1 MKLTNTFNLPFN
13 FVIGGKGKSENE
25 KSIFDRLFK
34 SSSCS
39 DKSKTDVSSDSEQSL
54 TISGNITGT
63 TTCEINCVELKE
75 LFAENKDIL
84 NSLANGTYSKAFYE
98 AGKCFGA
105 VFKGISDD
113 VLDYMPELNKKFN
126 VAAESV
132 INMVEKREELDEQRD
147 MKREKREQKK
157 ADNLQNEVVILGM
170 KNKIKEDIQKGY
182 YAFTHNDNLEK
193 AKNGDNMAQLY
204 IKLEA
209 EVIKELG
216 DEVKTG
222 DEE

>member
-1 MKLTNTFNLPFN
+1 MKLTNNFNLPFN
-13 FVIGGKGKSENE
+13 FVIGGKGKSGDER
-25 KSIFDRLFK
+25 SIFDRLFK

-39 DKSKTDVSSDSEQSL
+39 DKNEINVSSDSEQSL

-63 TTCEINCVELKE
+63 TTCEINSVELKE

-98 AGKCFGA
+98 AGRCFGA

-132 INMVEKREELDEQRD
+132 VNMVEKYEELDEQQD
-147 MKREKREQKK
+147 MKREQKK
-157 ADNLQNEVVILGM
+157 ADDLQ
-170 KNKIKEDIQKGY
+170 KE
-182 YAFTHNDNLEK
+182 
-193 AKNGDNMAQLY
+193 
-204 IKLEA
+204 
-209 EVIKELG
+209 
-216 DEVKTG
+216 
-222 DEE
+222 

>member
-147 MKREKREQKK
+147 MKREQKK
-157 ADNLQNEVVILGM
+157 ADDLQNEVVILGM
-170 KNKIKEDIQKGY
+170 KNKIKEDIQHGY
-182 YAFTHNDNLEK
+182 IFEHNHNLEK

>member
-1 MKLTNTFNLPFN
+1 MKMTNTFNLPFN
-13 FVIGGKGKSENE
+13 FVIGGKGKSEDK

-34 SSSCS
+34 SASCS
-39 DKSKTDVSSDSEQSL
+39 DESKTNVSSDSEQSL

-63 TTCEINCVELKE
+63 TTCEVNVDELKE
-75 LFAENKDIL
+75 LFAENKDAL

-98 AGKCFGA
+98 AGKCFGEA
-105 VFKGISDD
+105 FKGMSND

-132 INMVEKREELDEQRD
+132 INMVEKCEELDEQRD
-147 MKREKREQKK
+147 MKREQKK
-157 ADNLQNEVVILGM
+157 ADDLQNEVVILGM

-182 YAFTHNDNLEK
+182 YSFTHNDNLKK

>member
-1 MKLTNTFNLPFN
+1 MTNTFNLPFN
-13 FVIGGKGKSENE
+13 FVIGGKGKSEDK

-39 DKSKTDVSSDSEQSL
+39 DESKTDVSSDSEQSL

-63 TTCEINCVELKE
+63 TTCEVNVDELKE
-75 LFAENKDIL
+75 LFAENKDVL

-98 AGKCFGA
+98 AGKCFGEA
-105 VFKGISDD
+105 FKGISDD

-132 INMVEKREELDEQRD
+132 INMVEKCEELDEQLD
-147 MKREKREQKK
+147 MKREQKK
-157 ADNLQNEVVILGM
+157 ADLQN
-170 KNKIKEDIQKGY
+170 
-182 YAFTHNDNLEK
+182 
-193 AKNGDNMAQLY
+193 
-204 IKLEA
+204 
-209 EVIKELG
+209 
-216 DEVKTG
+216 EVKTG

>member
-1 MKLTNTFNLPFN
+1 MKMTNTFNLPFN

-39 DKSKTDVSSDSEQSL
+39 DKSKTDVPSDSEQSL

-63 TTCEINCVELKE
+63 TTCEVNVDELKE

-113 VLDYMPELNKKFN
+113 VLDYMPDLNKKFN

-132 INMVEKREELDEQRD
+132 VNMVEKREELDEQRD
-147 MKREKREQKK
+147 MKREQKET
-157 ADNLQNEVVILGM
+157 DDLQNEVVILKM
-170 KNKIKEDIQKGY
+170 KNKIKEDIKNGY
-182 YAFTHNDNLEK
+182 LYLHEDNLEK

>member
-13 FVIGGKGKSENE
+13 FVINGKGKSEDK

-39 DKSKTDVSSDSEQSL
+39 DKSEINVSSDSEQTL

-98 AGKCFGA
+98 AGKCTGE
-105 VFKGISDD
+105 VVKGISDD

-132 INMVEKREELDEQRD
+132 INMVEKCEELDEQRD
-147 MKREKREQKK
+147 MKREQKK
-157 ADNLQNEVVILGM
+157 ADDLQNEVVILGM
-170 KNKIKEDIQKGY
+170 KNEIKKDIQHGY
-182 YAFTHNDNLEK
+182 LYVHRDNMEK

>member
-63 TTCEINCVELKE
+63 TTCKINCVELKE

-113 VLDYMPELNKKFN
+113 VLDYMPKLNKKFN

-147 MKREKREQKK
+147 MKREQKK
-157 ADNLQNEVVILGM
+157 ADDLQNEVVILGM
-170 KNKIKEDIQKGY
+170 KNKIKEDIQHGY
-182 YAFTHNDNLEK
+182 IFEHNHNLEK

>member
-147 MKREKREQKK
+147 MKREQKK
-157 ADNLQNEVVILGM
+157 ADDLKNEVVILGM
-170 KNKIKEDIQKGY
+170 KNKIKEDIQHGY
-182 YAFTHNDNLEK
+182 IFEHNHNLEK

>member
-1 MKLTNTFNLPFN
+1 MKLTNNFNLPFN
-13 FVIGGKGKSENE
+13 FVIGGKGKSENKE
-25 KSIFDRLFK
+25 SIFDRIFE
-34 SSSCS
+34 SSSCL

-63 TTCEINCVELKE
+63 INCEINCVELKE

-132 INMVEKREELDEQRD
+132 INMVEKCEELDEQRD
-147 MKREKREQKK
+147 MKREQKN
-157 ADNLQNEVVILGM
+157 DDLQNEVVILRM
-170 KNKIKEDIQKGY
+170 KNKIKEDIKKGY
-182 YAFTHNDNLEK
+182 YFKHNDNLEK

>member
-1 MKLTNTFNLPFN
+1 MKLTNNFNLPFN
-13 FVIGGKGKSENE
+13 FVIGWKEKSENE

-147 MKREKREQKK
+147 MKREQKN
-157 ADNLQNEVVILGM
+157 DDLQNEVVILRM

>member
-13 FVIGGKGKSENE
+13 FVIGGKGKSEDK

-39 DKSKTDVSSDSEQSL
+39 DESKTDVSSDSEQSL

-63 TTCEINCVELKE
+63 TTCEINVDELKE
-75 LFAENKDIL
+75 LFAENKDVL
-84 NSLANGTYSKAFYE
+84 NSLANGTYSKVFYE
-98 AGKCFGA
+98 AGKCFGEA
-105 VFKGISDD
+105 FKGISDD

-132 INMVEKREELDEQRD
+132 INMVEKCEELNEQD
-147 MKREKREQKK
+147 KVK
-157 ADNLQNEVVILGM
+157 AE
-170 KNKIKEDIQKGY
+170 
-182 YAFTHNDNLEK
+182 
-193 AKNGDNMAQLY
+193 
-204 IKLEA
+204 
-209 EVIKELG
+209 
-216 DEVKTG
+216 